1 MAEPSA
7 GRVAVEV
14 IATLNHFTE
23 LATGTT
29 ATGGMLGVDVRS
41 RVAILF
47 MLEADAVAPRPSR
60 HSA

>member
-23 LATGTT
+23 LAIGTT
-29 ATGGMLGVDVRS
+29 ATDGMLGVDVLS
-41 RVAILF
+41 RLAIVC